1 MKPKSKRSYLDSQEN
16 RVKLR
21 RYFYLSLVVL
31 LGLDFLVD
39 KHGHFSWEN
48 APFFYAVYGFVAC
61 VSLIFVAKLLRFI
74 VKRKEG
80 YYE

>member
-1 MKPKSKRSYLDSQEN
+1 MKPKNKGPFLDSPGN
-16 RVKLR
+16 RAKLR

-31 LGLDFLVD
+31 LGLDFLVH

-61 VSLIFVAKLLRFI
+61 VSLIFVAKLLRFM
-74 VKRKEG
+74 VKRKED